1 MASLASPV
9 SQAPESVTGEAG
21 FGWLAIAR
29 IGLVQAS
36 IGALVMMATTVL
48 NRLMV
53 VEYAL
58 AAAIPA
64 GLVAWH
70 YAVQLCRPLWGHGS
84 DKGRARVP
92 WIIGGVAV
100 LAGAM
105 LLATQATLL
114 MVPSPVLGFGLA
126 ILAYSLIGVG
136 VGAGGTSALAL
147 LASGVAPRR
156 RAAAAAL
163 TWIMMVAGIVASAI
177 TVGKLLDPFSPERL
191 MMVASGLAAVMVGVT
206 VLATLRLE
214 RQAGVFA
221 ETAKDGPA
229 PDFKAAIREIW
240 AEKAA
245 RRFTVFIFVSM
256 IAFSMQ
262 DLILEPFAGLI
273 FGMSPGES
281 TQLGGTHQA
290 GILLGMIIT
299 GIGGSAFAGDG
310 KRDLRRWVVGGCL
323 ASAAGLAGLALAAVH
338 GPPWPLAINAFV
350 LGFGNGVFAVAA
362 IGTMMGLAGAGEN
375 TREGVRMGVWGASQA
390 LAFGL
395 GGMLGAVGVDIAR
408 RLLSTDGAAF
418 QLIFALESAAF
429 VLAAILALGIAARP
443 TGASTHK
450 QTTVEREMFA

>member
-1 MASLASPV
+1 MATVPASA
-9 SQAPESVTGEAG
+9 QAPQSITGEAG

-36 IGALVMMATTVL
+36 IGALVMLATTVL

-84 DKGRARVP
+84 DQGRSRTR

-100 LAGAM
+100 LALASLM
-105 LLATQATLL
+105 ATQATLL
-114 MVPSPVLGFGLA
+114 MVPSPWLGFSMA
-126 ILAYSLIGVG
+126 VVAYTFIGVG

-163 TWIMMVAGIVASAI
+163 TWIMMVAGIVVSAI
-177 TVGKLLDPFSPERL
+177 TVGQLLKPFSPERL
-191 MMVASGLAAVMVGVT
+191 LQVAAGLGAVMVGVT
-206 VLATLRLE
+206 MLATFRLE
-214 RQAGVFA
+214 RQAGCFA
-221 ETAKDGPA
+221 ETAKAGPA

-240 AEKAA
+240 AERAA
-245 RRFTVFIFVSM
+245 RRFTIFIFVSM

-273 FGMSPGES
+273 FGMSPGQS

-299 GIGGSAFAGDG
+299 GIGGSAFAGNG
-310 KRDLRRWVVGGCL
+310 TRDLRGWVVGGCL
-323 ASAAGLAGLALAAVH
+323 ASAAGLAGLGVAAVT
-338 GPPWPLAINAFV
+338 GPPWPISINAFV
-350 LGFGNGVFAVAA
+350 LGLGNGVFAVAA

-390 LAFGL
+390 IAFGL
-395 GGMLGAVGVDIAR
+395 GGLLGAVGVDAAR
-408 RLLSTDGAAF
+408 RVLGDDGSAF
-418 QLIFALESAAF
+418 QMIFGIEAGAF
-429 VLAAILALGIAARP
+429 VLAAILAAGTAARVP
-443 TGASTHK
+443 AKLAQQPG
-450 QTTVEREMFA
+450 EREMFA

>member
-1 MASLASPV
+1 MAGAASV
-9 SQAPESVTGEAG
+9 ATRAPASVTGEAG

-29 IGLVQAS
+29 IGVVQAA
-36 IGALVMMATTVL
+36 IGALVMLATTVL

-84 DKGRARVP
+84 DKGSARVP

-100 LAGAM
+100 LAGAALM
-105 LLATQATLL
+105 ATQATLL
-114 MVPSPVLGFGLA
+114 MVPSPVLGFGMA
-126 ILAYSLIGVG
+126 IVAYTLIGVG

-163 TWIMMVAGIVASAI
+163 TWIMMVAGIVVSAI
-177 TVGKLLDPFSPERL
+177 SVGKLLTPYSPERL
-191 MMVASGLAAVMVGVT
+191 LWVAAGLGAVMVSLT
-206 VLATLRLE
+206 ALATFRLE

-240 AEKAA
+240 SEKVA
-245 RRFTVFIFVSM
+245 RRFTIFIFVSM

-273 FGMSPGES
+273 FDMTPGQS

-299 GIGGSAFAGDG
+299 GIGGSAFAGNG
-310 KRDLRRWVVGGCL
+310 QRDLRPWVVSGCL
-323 ASAAGLAGLALAAVH
+323 ASAAGLAGLAAAAVH

-350 LGFGNGVFAVAA
+350 LGFGNGVFAVSS
-362 IGTMMGLAGAGEN
+362 IGTMMGLAGAGEK

-395 GGMLGAVGVDIAR
+395 GGLIGAVGVDVAR
-408 RLLSTDGAAF
+408 RVIGEDGTAF
-418 QLIFALESAAF
+418 QVIFAVESAAF
-429 VLAAILALGIAARP
+429 VLAAILAVGAAVRVP
-443 TGASTHK
+443 AKIVTPSG
-450 QTTVEREMFA
+450 EREMFA